1 MFQRKRNMA
10 VFKELEFDELADKY
24 KELIGFAK
32 EALTL
37 SYSPYS
43 KFKVGCAVL
52 LSNGEILK
60 GANIENA
67 SYPLC
72 ICAERVALA
81 TVISQRPGEK
91 VIAMAIT
98 AKSLEK
104 PVLKPISPCGACR
117 QVICEMEVV
126 MGQNFEIILQGESGK
141 VEIWPDGRSLLPV
154 AFESSFLL

>member
-1 MFQRKRNMA
+1 MA
-10 VFKELEFDELADKY
+10 VFKELEFDELTDKY

-32 EALTL
+32 EALNL

-52 LSNGEILK
+52 LSTGEVIK

-81 TVISQRPGEK
+81 SVLSQRPGEK
-91 VIAMAIT
+91 VKAMAIT

-117 QVICEMEVV
+117 QVICEMEVM
-126 MGQNFEIILQGESGK
+126 MGQNIEIILQGESGK
-141 VEIWPDGRSLLPV
+141 VAIWPDGRSLLPV